1 MKPLRLKISAFG
13 PYADEVV
20 LDFSALEGRTF
31 FLIHG
36 PTGSGKTTILDAMC
50 FALYGDTSG
59 NVRDSKSVRSDHAEI
74 AIATEVEFTFA
85 IGETNYRVKRSPEQV
100 RPKKRGDGTTIQSAE
115 AELWK
120 LTETEETLI
129 TTGYSDV
136 IKQVEA
142 LLGFKSSQFRQVVL
156 LPQGDFRKLLTAN
169 STERQEIMQTLF
181 KTELYRKIEEHLNS
195 KYKQTKQNGEE
206 LTKERNWVL
215 SDASVE
221 TLEELLEQIK
231 ANQANLADKNKELIQ
246 LKNAVEQA
254 QKQVSDGKIIAN
266 KFNELTDAKTKLT
279 ELEEKVDTVKVG
291 RVTLEKAK
299 NAATLLD
306 AEKQL
311 LQLETDQKQYIQLQE
326 KQQTQVLS
334 LASKLKVA
342 EEKLKLE
349 LAKESER
356 EAASNEIIKLGEI
369 TDKVKALVQAEAE
382 TLQCQKSVQQV
393 LGLKT
398 TGQAALAQIKIM
410 LQAKLEQEEQLKV
423 QASKL
428 ASSKIELE
436 HAKRIAQKR
445 EELETLGKDAVIA
458 KQNLTR
464 EEAKLLALQENY
476 VTMQSTL
483 SKLQYLFATGQAAVL
498 ASALEENAPCP
509 VCGSTS
515 HPKLAVP
522 TDRLPSETE
531 IKKLQDHLGELD
543 QARSKAQTLVNSC
556 RTTTQTV
563 LNRIADVQE
572 ELGEAHQA
580 QVSELLTKVVELEK
594 LCQQAQTAGERLEML
609 SKEIATLKENEQKQT
624 LAQEKCEETWR
635 LADSAL
641 RQKQAVVVERQAL
654 VPEAYRNSEA
664 LSLVQEQMLARQ
676 QALKASFEAAQTA
689 AKELEQQVAIA
700 KTSFTNT
707 KEQLSNIRA
716 RYQKEEELFK
726 KRLEQATFA
735 SVEEYRGAKKSTDYI
750 EKLAER
756 IALFDTNINNA
767 KDRLQRAQAA
777 TVELVLPDMMKLE
790 QTLTAVTNQ
799 HNQVLTEQ
807 VKLANQVGKQE
818 DDRKKIQKINGAL
831 DKLAEVYGL
840 IGKLAETANGKN
852 EYGLTFQRF
861 VLGSLL
867 EDVAD
872 AANMRLKMMSRG
884 RYLLQRTMD
893 RARKN
898 SAGGLELEV
907 LDNYTGIARGVGTLS
922 GGETF
927 LASLSL
933 ALGLADVVQSYAGG
947 IHLDTILVDEG
958 FGTLDPEA
966 LDMAIRALIDL
977 QKGGRLVGIIS
988 HVPELKER
996 IDARL
1001 EVSTTK
1007 HGSSAQ
1013 FKVG

>member
-1 MKPLRLKISAFG
+1 MKPLTLKISAFG
-13 PYADEVV
+13 PYADEVI

-59 NVRDSKSVRSDHAEI
+59 NVRDSKSVRSDHAQL

-85 IGETNYRVKRSPEQV
+85 IGETKYRVKRSPEQA
-100 RPKKRGDGTTIQSAE
+100 RPKKRGEGTTLQSAE
-115 AELWK
+115 AQLWK
-120 LTETEETLI
+120 LTGTEETLL

-195 KYKQTKQNGEE
+195 KYKETKQNGEE
-206 LTKERNWVL
+206 LTKQRNWVL
-215 SDASVE
+215 SEAHVE
-221 TLEELLEQIK
+221 TVEELLEQIK
-231 ANQANLADKNKELIQ
+231 QNQADLKDKNEELVK
-246 LKNAVEQA
+246 LKAAVEQA
-254 QKQVSDGKIIAN
+254 QKQVSDGKIIVN
-266 KFNELTDAKTKLT
+266 KFNELKEAMTKLA
-279 ELEEKVDTVKVG
+279 ELEEKSETVNVG

-299 NAATLLD
+299 QAVALLD

-311 LQLETDQKQYIQLQE
+311 LALEADQKQYSELQE
-326 KQQTQVLS
+326 KQQNQVTL
-334 LASKLKVA
+334 LESKLKLA
-342 EEKLKLE
+342 EEKLKIE
-349 LAKESER
+349 LDKESER
-356 EAASNEIIKLGEI
+356 EAASNEVIKLGEI
-369 TDKVKALVQAEAE
+369 ADKVKSLVEAE
-382 TLQCQKSVQQV
+382 STAVKGQQALQQALAAKLAGQELLVKTQTTLQEKM
-393 LGLKT
+393 K
-398 TGQAALAQIKIM
+398 
-410 LQAKLEQEEQLKV
+410 QEEQVNL
-423 QASKL
+423 QANQL
-428 ASSKIELE
+428 HSSKIELE
-436 HAKRIAQKR
+436 QAKRIAQKR
-445 EELETLGKDAVIA
+445 EELEQLRKEVTVA
-458 KQNLTR
+458 KQKLSQ
-464 EEAKLLALQENY
+464 EEMKLKDVQENY
-476 VTMQSTL
+476 AMMQSTL

-498 ASALEENAPCP
+498 ASALEENTPCP

-515 HPKLAVP
+515 HPQLAVAA
-522 TDRLPSETE
+522 DRLPSETE
-531 IKKLQDHLGELD
+531 IKQVQEHLAELD
-543 QARSKAQTLVNSC
+543 QARNKAQTIVNSC
-556 RTTTQTV
+556 KTDAQTMC
-563 LNRIADVQE
+563 NRIEDIE
-572 ELGEAHQA
+572 KELGEHSKQ
-580 QVSELLTKVVELEK
+580 QVTELMAEVIELEK
-594 LCQQAQTAGERLEML
+594 ICQKAQAASEQLALRG
-609 SKEIATLKENEQKQT
+609 KEIITLKEIEQKQSVD
-624 LAQEKCEETWR
+624 QENLEKKWQ
-635 LADSAL
+635 LADGAL
-641 RQKQAVVVERQAL
+641 RAAEAVVVERQAVVPAEYRDSNTLSAAKQQL
-654 VPEAYRNSEA
+654 VAK
-664 LSLVQEQMLARQ
+664 Q
-676 QALKASFEAAQTA
+676 QALKASFEAAQNA
-689 AKELEQQVAIA
+689 VKEFQKQLAVA
-700 KTSFTNT
+700 KTSLAST
-707 KEQLSNIRA
+707 KEHVGNTLV
-716 RYQKEEELFK
+716 RYQTAQAEFNT
-726 KRLEQATFA
+726 RLEQAQFISLA
-735 SVEEYRGAKKSTDYI
+735 EYQGAKKPKEYI

-756 IALFDTNINNA
+756 IALFDTNLNSA
-767 KDRLQRAQAA
+767 KDRLQRAKEATTDLIMPEMIKIEQALA
-777 TVELVLPDMMKLE
+777 E
-790 QTLTAVTNQ
+790 VTEK
-799 HNQVLTEQ
+799 HNQVLAQQ
-807 VKLANQVGKQE
+807 VKLSNGLIKQE
-818 DDRKKIQKINGAL
+818 ADHKKIQKLGDQL
-831 DKLAEVYGL
+831 DKLAEVYGI
-840 IGKLAETANGKN
+840 IGRLAETANGKN

-898 SAGGLELEV
+898 AAGGLELEV

-933 ALGLADVVQSYAGG
+933 ALGLADVVQGYAGG

-966 LDMAIRALIDL
+966 LDMAIKALVDL

-1001 EVSTTK
+1001 EVSTGK
-1007 HGSSAQ
+1007 HGSTAQ

>member
-1 MKPLRLKISAFG
+1 MKPLTLKISAFG
-13 PYADEVV
+13 PYADEVI

-59 NVRDSKSVRSDHAEI
+59 NVRDSKSVRSDHAQL

-85 IGETNYRVKRSPEQV
+85 IGETKYRVKRSPEQA
-100 RPKKRGDGTTIQSAE
+100 RPKKRGEGTTLQTAE
-115 AELWK
+115 AQLWK
-120 LTETEETLI
+120 LTGTEETLL

-195 KYKQTKQNGEE
+195 KYKETKQIGEE
-206 LTKERNWVL
+206 LTKQRNWVL
-215 SDASVE
+215 SEAHVE
-221 TLEELLEQIK
+221 TVEELLEQIK
-231 ANQANLADKNKELIQ
+231 QNQAELKDKNEELVK
-246 LKNAVEQA
+246 LKAAVEQA
-254 QKQVSDGKIIAN
+254 QKQVSDGKIIVN
-266 KFNELTDAKTKLT
+266 KFNELKEAMTKLT
-279 ELEEKVDTVKVG
+279 ELEEKSETVNVG

-299 NAATLLD
+299 QAVALLD

-311 LQLETDQKQYIQLQE
+311 LALEADQRQYSELQE
-326 KQQTQVLS
+326 KQQNQIIL
-334 LASKLKVA
+334 LENKLKLA
-342 EEKLKLE
+342 EEKLKIE
-349 LAKESER
+349 LDKEFER
-356 EAASNEIIKLGEI
+356 EAVSNEVIKLAEI
-369 TDKVKALVQAEAE
+369 ADKVKALVEAE
-382 TLQCQKSVQQV
+382 STAVKSQQALQQALAAKAAGQAMLVKTQTTLQEK
-393 LGLKT
+393 
-398 TGQAALAQIKIM
+398 M
-410 LQAKLEQEEQLKV
+410 EQEEQLKL
-423 QASKL
+423 QANQL
-428 ASSKIELE
+428 HSSKIELE
-436 HAKRIAQKR
+436 QAKRIAQKR
-445 EELETLGKDAVIA
+445 EELEQLSKEATIA
-458 KQNLTR
+458 KQKLTQ
-464 EEAKLLALQENY
+464 EEIKLKDVQENY

-498 ASALEENAPCP
+498 ASALEENTPCP

-515 HPKLAVP
+515 HPELAVA

-531 IKKLQDHLGELD
+531 IKQVQEHLAQLD
-543 QARSKAQTLVNSC
+543 QARSKVQTIVNNCKTNAQTM
-556 RTTTQTV
+556 R
-563 LNRIADVQE
+563 NRIEDIE
-572 ELGEAHQA
+572 KELGAHSKQ
-580 QVSELLTKVVELEK
+580 QVTELTTKVIELEK
-594 LCQQAQTAGERLEML
+594 VCQQTEVASEKLTLL
-609 SKEIATLKENEQKQT
+609 SKEIIALKEIGQKQSVD
-624 LAQEKCEETWR
+624 QENLEKNWQ
-635 LADSAL
+635 LADGAF
-641 RQKQAVVVERQAL
+641 RAAQAVVVERQAV
-654 VPEAYRNSEA
+654 VPVEYRDSNTLNA
-664 LSLVQEQMLARQ
+664 AKQQVLAKQ
-676 QALKASFEAAQTA
+676 QALKASFDTAQNA
-689 AKELEQQVAIA
+689 VKEFQQQVAVA
-700 KTSFTNT
+700 KTSLAST
-707 KEQLSNIRA
+707 KEHVGNTLV
-716 RYQKEEELFK
+716 RYQTAQTEFNT
-726 KRLEQATFA
+726 RLEQAQFTSLIA
-735 SVEEYRGAKKSTDYI
+735 YQEAKKTKEYI

-756 IALFDTNINNA
+756 IALFDTNLNSA
-767 KDRLQRAQAA
+767 KDRLQRAKEATTDLSMPEMIKIEQALA
-777 TVELVLPDMMKLE
+777 EV
-790 QTLTAVTNQ
+790 TLK
-799 HNQVLTEQ
+799 HNQVLAEQ
-807 VKLANQVGKQE
+807 VKLSNEVIKQE
-818 DDRKKIQKINGAL
+818 ADHKKIQKLTGQL
-831 DKLAEVYGL
+831 DKLAEVYGI
-840 IGKLAETANGKN
+840 IGILAETANGKN

-898 SAGGLELEV
+898 AAGGLELEV

-966 LDMAIRALIDL
+966 LDMAIKALVDL

-1001 EVSTTK
+1001 EVSTGK
-1007 HGSSAQ
+1007 HGSTAR